1 MQQDFDDDISH
12 LEWETVRVRFV
23 KAATIEKLVEALSTD
38 DGELDSSTFVN
49 VFLAT
54 YRTFATTEQV
64 ISLLIDRYER
74 LHLEPLEP
82 NAQSEHHKKSLISA
96 LHVWI
101 DGYPEDWNYH
111 NLSTINVFISRRLY
125 SSEIFHKVQSRL
137 EEINRVKC
145 AAAQLHDN
153 YSYLNMPIKRFVEHP
168 SRIDAPSK
176 QFSIMTLTSRR
187 NHSSDHRY
195 KELARHEEMERF
207 NVPMSQRYDFV
218 DFTGG
223 YGTSSMYKYRLNV
236 SVKHFAEQLTRIDAV
251 SLTY

>member
-23 KAATIEKLVEALSTD
+23 KAATIERLVEALSTD

-54 YRTFATTEQV
+54 YRTFATPEQV

-74 LHLEPLEP
+74 LHLEPLDP
-82 NAQSEHHKKSLISA
+82 DAQSEQHKKSLISA

-125 SSEIFHKVQSRL
+125 SSEIYYKVLSRL
-137 EEINRVKC
+137 EELKRVKC
-145 AAAQLHDN
+145 AATQLHDN
-153 YSYLNMPIKRFVEHP
+153 YSYLHMPPIKRYVEHS
-168 SRIDAPSK
+168 SRIDAPMK
-176 QFSIMTLTSRR
+176 HMSIVTLKTRR
-187 NHSSDHRY
+187 SQSSDVQL
-195 KELARHEEMERF
+195 KELI
-207 NVPMSQRYDFV
+207 PSQRHLHDFV
-218 DFTGG
+218 DYAG
-223 YGTSSMYKYRLNV
+223 YGTSSMYTYRFPNV

-251 SLTY
+251 S